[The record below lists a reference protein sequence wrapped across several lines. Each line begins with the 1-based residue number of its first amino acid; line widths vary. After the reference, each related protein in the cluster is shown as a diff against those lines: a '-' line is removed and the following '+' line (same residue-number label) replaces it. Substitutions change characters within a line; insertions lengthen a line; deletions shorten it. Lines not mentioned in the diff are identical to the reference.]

1 MRTNQDYKNA
11 ALAALKGNWPQA
23 IVATFLVL
31 VLDALLDAVVY
42 FGSEYSTVAV
52 IAVSVLLMF
61 FLVLPLLLGYI
72 NSFSL
77 MFYRSDREVL
87 LNVKD
92 IAFRDYFM
100 GSVGMMV
107 MILVSSVCSLLLV
120 VPGIIASYALF
131 LTPYILKDNP
141 ELSIM
146 ETLRLSRKMMEG
158 HKMQLFKLQ
167 LSFLGWI
174 LLSVLTLGVGLLWL
188 MPYMMTA
195 MAAFYQDV
203 REQYIMKEGQQE
215 SAL

>member
-61 FLVLPLLLGYI
+61 FLVIPLLLGYI

-100 GSVGMMV
+100 GSVGMMA

>member
-11 ALAALKGNWPQA
+11 ALAALKSNWPQA

-100 GSVGMMV
+100 GSVGMMA

>member
-100 GSVGMMV
+100 GSVGMMA

-131 LTPYILKDNP
+131 LTPYILKDNH

>member
-100 GSVGMMV
+100 GSVGMMA

-215 SAL
+215 SAS

>member
-42 FGSEYSTVAV
+42 FCSEYSIVAV

-100 GSVGMMV
+100 GSVGMMA

>member
-100 GSVGMMV
+100 GSVGMMA